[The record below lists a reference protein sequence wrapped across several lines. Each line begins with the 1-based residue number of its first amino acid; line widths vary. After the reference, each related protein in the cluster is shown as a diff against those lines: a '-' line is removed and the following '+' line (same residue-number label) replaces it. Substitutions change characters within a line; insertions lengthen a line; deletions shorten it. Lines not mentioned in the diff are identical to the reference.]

1 MIRGGKLGYVTPAA
15 KPCNTRSVNRNQRLV
30 LDAIGTINVKIAQNN
45 CVHPR
50 IILLPNFSANVPPR
64 I

>member
-15 KPCNTRSVNRNQRLV
+15 NPCNTRSVNKNHRLA
-30 LDAIGTINVKIAQNN
+30 LEATGTIKVKIAQNN
-45 CVHPR
+45 CVNPR
-50 IILLPNFSANVPPR
+50 MILLPNFSDSVPPR

>member
-15 KPCNTRSVNRNQRLV
+15 NPCKTRSVNKNQRL
-30 LDAIGTINVKIAQNN
+30 AFEATGTIKVKTAQNN
-45 CVHPR
+45 CVIPR
-50 IILLPNFSANVPPR
+50 IILLPNFSDSVPPR